1 MPQIIQEN
9 RRPSFGQQFSQAIGA
24 GLNANSQIMQQ
35 KQQQE
40 KNSQA
45 NQMASELLGFDVSGF
60 DPKSRD
66 TFMLEGLKQR
76 GKANKFSEEMEFDRE
91 SYDVLKNQFGKKFA
105 DIWKT
110 STEGGRTELL
120 KQGLD
125 ATLRGQDINEI
136 LSQVPDEQIIES
148 EKNDPFLSESETK
161 KPKGM
166 TQAEWTKEKRSHLYD
181 VNKPILNEL
190 GQLRKNIAL
199 QEQALEDIET
209 ASPDVGM
216 RDYIAEKFNFE
227 PLRTESGVKLKTAV
241 KDFFLSDLTRAGT
254 RPNQWIEQQLASAL
268 PMIGRDPSANLITNA
283 GLRFKVDMSKKRAEF
298 LDDLS
303 EKYGYSS
310 IDLDRTANKM
320 MKSYVT
326 ERQKILEQEIR
337 DIQKKNKPEKLSGRF
352 VDVRGPDGEMYEV
365 DESEVGQLPEG
376 YLVL

>member
-1 MPQIIQEN
+1 MLQIVKEN
-9 RRPSFGQQFSQAIGA
+9 RRPSFGENFASAIEDGIKGYNQHNKKLEA
-24 GLNANSQIMQQ
+24 
-35 KQQQE
+35 E
-40 KNSQA
+40 KMNSQA
-45 NQMASELLGFDVSGF
+45 NQMASQLLGFDVSGI
-60 DPKSRD
+60 DPETRKAL
-66 TFMLEGLKQR
+66 MVEGLKQR
-76 GKANKFSEEMEFDRE
+76 GQSNKFSQEMEFDNQ

-125 ATLRGQDINEI
+125 AKLRGQDINEM

-148 EKNDPFLSESETK
+148 EIDEPFLSELEKK

-166 TQAEWTKEKRSHLYD
+166 TQAEWTKEKRGHLYE

-337 DIQKKNKPEKLSGRF
+337 NIKTKNKPEKLSGRF
-352 VDVRGPDGEMYEV
+352 IDVQGPDGEMYEV

-376 YLVL
+376 YFVL